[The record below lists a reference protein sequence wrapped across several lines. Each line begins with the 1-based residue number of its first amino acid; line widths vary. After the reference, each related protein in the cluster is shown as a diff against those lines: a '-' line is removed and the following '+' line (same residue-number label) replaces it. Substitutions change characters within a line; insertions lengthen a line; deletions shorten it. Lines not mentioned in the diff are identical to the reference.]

1 MRIERAP
8 MKVPSGAIRI
18 SRGDFLKLGG
28 AGLAGATL
36 LGTTGCGVFQQGG
49 GGEQGAGNS
58 TFDLNLTGEI
68 PDLDSATTSDTIS
81 FDVLTNLTEGLYR
94 LDPDSKPIP
103 AAAEGLE
110 MSNGDL
116 TYTFTLRDGLQWSN
130 GDPVTSHDFKYAW
143 LRVLNPDTAATYAYI
158 ISTFVKGADEYNTK
172 KGSAGDVAIETPDD
186 KTLRVTL

>member
-1 MRIERAP
+1 M
-8 MKVPSGAIRI
+8 AIRRI
-18 SRGDFLKLGG
+18 GPRKRIVEAQLSRGDFLKLGG
-28 AGLAGATL
+28 TGLVGATL
-36 LGTTGCGVFQQGG
+36 LGTTGCGVFQQEGS
-49 GGEQGAGNS
+49 GEQGAGNS

-130 GDPVTSHDFKYAW
+130 GDPVTSYDFKYAW
-143 LRVLNPDTAATYAYI
+143 L
-158 ISTFVKGADEYNTK
+158 
-172 KGSAGDVAIETPDD
+172 
-186 KTLRVTL
+186 